1 MRSICGKANS
11 PTLSARTFRFK
22 ELDSMKRTA
31 KGWQGGTDRR
41 SGGHESGSDSEAT
54 FKIPD
59 VPKPS
64 TGGEE
69 VTCIRDILTFEQSS
83 VSGGGLGGRG
93 EAEHE
98 EAAAGDGQSPQDLQ
112 ADVLRPAASAGDT
125 RMRAGE

>member
-1 MRSICGKANS
+1 
-11 PTLSARTFRFK
+11 
-22 ELDSMKRTA
+22 MKRTA

-69 VTCIRDILTFEQSS
+69 VTFIREILTLDQSS

-98 EAAAGDGQSPQDLQ
+98 EAAAGDGQSSQDFP
-112 ADVLRPAASAGDT
+112 AHVLRPAAAAGDG
-125 RMRAGE
+125 RRSRSR